1 MKVKKGDTVKV
12 DYTGSFEGGEV
23 FDTSEGKQ
31 PLEFVVG
38 EGRVIKGFDDAVVG
52 MEKGK
57 EKEVS
62 IEPKDA
68 YGEARPEMKKEIPRE
83 NLPKDQEPK
92 EGMVLV
98 LQAPTGQQMPA
109 KIIKVTK
116 KGVTIDLNHPLAGK
130 KLNFKLKIVEIN
142 SNA

>member
-1 MKVKKGDTVKV
+1 MKVEKGNTVKV
-12 DYTGSFEGGEV
+12 DYTGSFDDGQV

-38 EGRVIKGFDDAVVG
+38 EGKVIKGFDDAVVG

-62 IEPKDA
+62 IDAKDA
-68 YGEARPEMKKEIPRE
+68 YGEARSEMKKEIPRE
-83 NLPKDQEPK
+83 NLPKDKEPK
-92 EGMVLV
+92 VGMGLV
-98 LQAPTGQQMPA
+98 LQSPTGQQMPA

-116 KGVTIDLNHPLAGK
+116 ENVTLDLNHPLAGK

-142 SNA
+142 SRT